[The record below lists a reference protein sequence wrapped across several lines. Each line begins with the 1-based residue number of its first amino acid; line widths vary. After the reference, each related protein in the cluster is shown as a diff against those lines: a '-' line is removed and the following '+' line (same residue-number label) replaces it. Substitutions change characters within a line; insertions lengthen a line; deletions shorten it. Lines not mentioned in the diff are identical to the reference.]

1 MDKYIKIKI
10 YMKIFLCTYHNKIGE
25 KVVIMRI
32 EKTLNHPYNMHIPN
46 KKYENFHINTMKKT
60 ENLLYMFYADQKT

>member
-1 MDKYIKIKI
+1 
-10 YMKIFLCTYHNKIGE
+10 
-25 KVVIMRI
+25 MRI

-46 KKYENFHINTMKKT
+46 EKYENFHINTMKKT

>member
-1 MDKYIKIKI
+1 
-10 YMKIFLCTYHNKIGE
+10 MKIFLCIYHNKRRE

-32 EKTLNHPYNMHIPN
+32 EKILNRPYNMHIPN